1 MRNTFRGV
9 VLITGIWL
17 LTFQNTFSQ
26 AVLDNAFAHNDYKH
40 KRPLLDALN
49 WGVANIEADI
59 FLYKNNLVVAHVMPY
74 FRTDKTLEK
83 LYFKPL
89 LDRFIQNKD
98 IYKGYKEPIVLMI
111 DIKSDANKTY
121 TKLKELLVKYQSIL
135 TRYDNGVTTPGAVTV
150 VISGNKPYKL
160 MAAETSRLAFID
172 DDLKKGWI
180 SNKISKIKELCL
192 MASSKFSRITKWDGK
207 KPITAEEKEKL
218 CVYITKAHA
227 EGKKVRLWAIPENPV
242 VWTTLMDCGVDLINS
257 DNLEGMSTYFA
268 QKNLLTN
275 KKLLA
280 NYSYQANK

>member
-1 MRNTFRGV
+1 MA
-9 VLITGIWL
+9 
-17 LTFQNTFSQ
+17 FQNLYAQNVMS
-26 AVLDNAFAHNDYKH
+26 NAFAHNDYQH

-59 FLYKNNLVVAHVMPY
+59 FLYKNKLVVAHVMPF

-89 LDRFIQNKD
+89 LDRITEHKN
-98 IYKGYKEPIVLMI
+98 IYSGYTEPVVLMI
-111 DIKSDANKTY
+111 DIKSDADKTY

-160 MAAETSRLAFID
+160 MAAETFRLAFID

-180 SNKISKIKELCL
+180 SNQISEIKELCL

-207 KPITAEEKEKL
+207 KPISDKEKKKL
-218 CVYITKAHA
+218 CLYIDKAHA
-227 EGKKVRLWAIPENPV
+227 EGKKVRLWAIPQDPV
-242 VWTTLMDCGVDLINS
+242 VWNTLMDCGVDLINS

-268 QKNLLTN
+268 H
-275 KKLLA
+275 KKLIP
-280 NYSYQANK
+280 NYTYQANN